1 MRLRGRRCPLARAR
15 GCHVAS
21 AVTDAALLCLPGQGL
36 PPDPQG
42 LTLRASRCVAV
53 ARGRSV
59 MGRVLSWAFLS
70 CPSSS
75 GVRTGGLLAF
85 QLGFSYTY
93 KLP

>member
-21 AVTDAALLCLPGQGL
+21 AVTDAALRSASLARASR
-36 PPDPQG
+36 